1 MHSEFL
7 GGKAEE
13 ETKKIFLKKILSIVS
28 PIL

>member
-7 GGKAEE
+7 GGKAEK
-13 ETKKIFLKKILSIVS
+13 ETKKIFFESFSIVS